1 MKKIFSPWRSKYIES
16 FSEEEDKSDKTFI
29 QLAIESKNDKE
40 SLVVERRELCF
51 VLMNKYPYNNGH
63 LLIAPYR
70 QVSDIDELE
79 EDEYNNINKALM
91 DSIKVIKSVY
101 SPHGYNVGVNIGDA
115 GGAGL
120 PQHLHYHIVPRWNG
134 DTNFISTVADIKL
147 VSVSM
152 EESWQK
158 LKDAFLKIKGK

>member
-1 MKKIFSPWRSKYIES
+1 MKQMYSPWRTKYIEG
-16 FSEEEDKSDKTFI
+16 FSEEKSKSDKTFI
-29 QLAIESKNDKE
+29 RLAIESKDDRRVW
-40 SLVVERRELCF
+40 VVSRREKCF

-70 QVSDIDELE
+70 EVADIDDLT
-79 EDEYNNINKALM
+79 DSEYDDINKAIR

-101 SPHGYNVGVNIGDA
+101 SPQGYNLGVNA
-115 GGAGL
+115 GEAAGAGL

-134 DTNFISTVADIKL
+134 DTNFMPTLADTKV

-152 EESWQK
+152 EESWEK
-158 LKDAFLKIKGK
+158 LSKAFKELEK